1 MRPGPRGPGIV
12 GRTGLIFQAYW
23 FAATPCHIEGMAIYR
38 IVELNRDK
46 ISGWTV
52 EGANPVEKSHP
63 RMLYQTREKAQ
74 IEVDRLTAL
83 DSAKA

>member
-52 EGANPVEKSHP
+52 EGANPGEKSHP

-74 IEVDRLTAL
+74 IEVDRLTDL
-83 DSAKA
+83 DSKKV